1 MGCRRVDGG
10 EQSAKG
16 NILAKG
22 SRGMNTQMIPEKQHD
37 DIDRITLF
45 EALAVASQAVG
56 PCRSNQ
62 TTPPAA
68 DADDQ

>member
-1 MGCRRVDGG
+1 
-10 EQSAKG
+10 
-16 NILAKG
+16 
-22 SRGMNTQMIPEKQHD
+22 MNTQVAHETQD
-37 DIDRITLF
+37 DGFDRVTVL

-62 TTPPAA
+62 TTRPAA